1 MVHRTLI
8 NVVKDK
14 TLLKDIKKL
23 TGYHHTGSLEVF
35 HSLLLKYCPK
45 RQHFSYVGMQAR
57 IELAILD
64 HNYNTER
71 KHATTKK
78 GSLAIFY
85 EVTFSYY
92 NNVFVGDKRYNIVFP
107 KGRKQWIARPLLESK
122 SYSHLFSMM
131 DDVIQLRISDNRHDM
146 QEYNLPDSI
155 PKNIASVQKPS
166 KEDVIQAH
174 ITRFQ
179 THTTNS

>member
-1 MVHRTLI
+1 MHPTLTPEEQHCKKWLRSGSIVHRTLI

-71 KHATTKK
+71 K
-78 GSLAIFY
+78 
-85 EVTFSYY
+85 
-92 NNVFVGDKRYNIVFP
+92 
-107 KGRKQWIARPLLESK
+107 Q
-122 SYSHLFSMM
+122 
-131 DDVIQLRISDNRHDM
+131 QLR
-146 QEYNLPDSI
+146 
-155 PKNIASVQKPS
+155 K
-166 KEDVIQAH
+166 VI
-174 ITRFQ
+174 
-179 THTTNS
+179 